1 MHDTRTVHFTVLAP
15 ILLLESYKTSGKVQ
29 PPPPPILEDD
39 ELSFDVERV
48 LTHEVRGSRTR
59 PQKFYL
65 IKWLGYGLEHNSWE
79 PEKNLSSEV
88 LKEYWDTVARSRERL
103 TQNKGVESVSVPN
116 KVNRRSNHK
125 RKQADGSG
133 V

>member
-1 MHDTRTVHFTVLAP
+1 MPTTLKIHDVFHVS
-15 ILLLESYKTSGKVQ
+15 LLKSYKTSGKVQ

-48 LTHEVRGSRTR
+48 LAHEVRGSRTR

-79 PEKNLSSEV
+79 PENNLNSEV
-88 LKEYWDTVARSRERL
+88 LKEYWDTLARSRERL
-103 TQNKGVESVSVPN
+103 T
-116 KVNRRSNHK
+116 
-125 RKQADGSG
+125 
-133 V
+133 